1 LTGLGFLNIAKLLIH
16 FGDKMTEF
24 EINLITAASVLSII
38 SLTVKLCM
46 TALKTDFLHS
56 GQNTLTLFILP
67 QAAFIVVTAVSG
79 NLVLSL
85 GLVGA
90 LSVVRFR
97 NPVLSSMELFI
108 YFLTIGVSYNSSR
121 TEPLVL
127 S

>member
-1 LTGLGFLNIAKLLIH
+1 
-16 FGDKMTEF
+16 MTEF

-38 SLTVKLCM
+38 SLPVKLCM
-46 TALKTDFLHS
+46 TALKTVFLHS